1 MNGLR
6 HIVLLLGIGVLLA
19 DPTPPEQFTYNQSQ
33 SQEFYYFYSVTIN
46 DEAVDSIDWVGA
58 FN

>member
-19 DPTPPEQFTYNQSQ
+19 DSPPPEQFTFNQSTLQ
-33 SQEFYYFYSVTIN
+33 AFYFAQNIEIIN
-46 DEAVDSIDWVGA
+46 I
-58 FN
+58 